1 VSSRGNAQRL
11 EIFSQEDQKIRRSSK
26 DLGVRAAAIGLVP
39 RLRAEGAANNE
50 TFCPSDLP
58 VKKSGSVPYVF
69 TLASD

>member
-11 EIFSQEDQKIRRSSK
+11 EIFFTGRSEDQKVEQR
-26 DLGVRAAAIGLVP
+26 LGVRAAAIGLGP

-58 VKKSGSVPYVF
+58 VKKSGSVPSVF
-69 TLASD
+69 DFASD